1 MLRRIG
7 TWADS
12 PGNFARTFML
22 RPALTNNTISGEIGI
37 SHEEI
42 VSVSQHPMPCRRADI
57 ETHLM
62 PDGSCLLYDAT
73 TGEAYTLDVVGSFI
87 WEYCDGTL
95 TPDQIAAELAAVLP
109 DSPAIHAEALRVIAE
124 FATAGLVAAAN
135 GTAETPDTADTATT
149 GLEGNS

>member
-1 MLRRIG
+1 
-7 TWADS
+7 
-12 PGNFARTFML
+12 
-22 RPALTNNTISGEIGI
+22 
-37 SHEEI
+37 
-42 VSVSQHPMPCRRADI
+42 
-57 ETHLM
+57 M

-109 DSPAIHAEALRVIAE
+109 DSPAIHVEVLRVIAE
-124 FATAGLVAAAN
+124 FAAAGLFVAAN
-135 GTAETPDTADTATT
+135 GTAGTPDTANTATT